1 MWSALR
7 PGMAYAPVGVGEE
20 RLAHHLR
27 HWEQHGFGVWALVE
41 RECGEVAGWAGPS
54 HPAFVP
60 ELATEVEVGW
70 TLRRPFWGRG
80 LATEAARE
88 AMAAGFA
95 HLDRDE
101 LISLIHP
108 DNARSMAV
116 ARRLGMTPSRI
127 VASAGLRLSVYSVR
141 RR

>member
-7 PGMAYAPVGVGEE
+7 PGMAYAPAGVGEE

-88 AMAAGFA
+88 AVTASFL

-108 DNARSMAV
+108 TNERSMAV
-116 ARRLGMTPSRI
+116 ARRLGMHDVRGVRAPGMDLRVYAISR
-127 VASAGLRLSVYSVR
+127 
-141 RR
+141 